1 MVFNLSSYN
10 PDILA
15 RIAEILGLLLRR
27 GVEVLQLE
35 VELEGT
41 VRIFEIKLGPC
52 VTNLDVKTWLSIS

>member
-27 GVEVLQLE
+27 GVEVSQL
-35 VELEGT
+35 
-41 VRIFEIKLGPC
+41 KL
-52 VTNLDVKTWLSIS
+52 NLKAP